1 MRRISIKNWFG
12 LSISFFILLFSSACG
27 MIDQNNSATD
37 LEIEE
42 DDIRIAAVGD
52 SITAEYTPQSGYPE
66 ILNERL
72 GEGYAVLNFGESNYA
87 AQASSDF
94 PYETT
99 GSYEES
105 LELNPD
111 IVIMML
117 GTNDTK
123 ANNWNGPERFKEEY
137 TDLLED
143 YLELESVSRVIL
155 ASPPTVFLE
164 NIFEGSIDPEN
175 IEPIRDVVEEVA
187 EEYGLEFLDMT
198 EQTAAHPDWFFD
210 GVHPTAEGAEQLA
223 QIFYEQIEE

>member
-1 MRRISIKNWFG
+1 MKSKSFKRSIFT
-12 LSISFFILLFSSACG
+12 LFLLMILTACG
-27 MIDQNNSATD
+27 TGRLGGASDEVT
-37 LEIEE
+37 IEE
-42 DDIRIAAVGD
+42 GDIKVAAVGD
-52 SITAEYTPQSGYPE
+52 SITAEYTPQSGYPA

>member
-1 MRRISIKNWFG
+1 MKSKSFKRSIFT
-12 LSISFFILLFSSACG
+12 LFLLMIPTACG
-27 MIDQNNSATD
+27 TGRLGGASDEVT
-37 LEIEE
+37 IEE
-42 DDIRIAAVGD
+42 GDIKVAAVGD
-52 SITAEYTPQSGYPE
+52 SITAEYTPQSGYPA

-210 GVHPTAEGAEQLA
+210 SVHPTAEGAEQLA